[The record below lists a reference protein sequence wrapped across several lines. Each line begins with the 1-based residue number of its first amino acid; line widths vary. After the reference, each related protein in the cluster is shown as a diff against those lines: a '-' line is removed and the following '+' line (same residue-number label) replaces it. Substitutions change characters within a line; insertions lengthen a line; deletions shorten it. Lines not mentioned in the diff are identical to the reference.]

1 MTSVHRSDLPAF
13 VPGHSTIDPADLRRL
28 VRELA
33 PQTVDRYRWLHRH
46 PELSFEERETSRFIA
61 DMLRTIDG
69 VEEVSSP
76 TPTSVVAA
84 IQGTA
89 PGDRETGNVGPARV
103 IALRADIDA
112 LAVQEETGLEYA
124 SEVPGVM
131 HACGHDGHVAILLS
145 VASVLSGLR
154 SRFRGEVRLL
164 FQHAEEQ
171 PPGGAR
177 GLVAAG
183 VLRGADA
190 VVGLHLIAQLPTGSL
205 ALSSGPLMACSNTFS
220 IRVTGAGGH
229 GAYPH
234 ETVDPVAIG
243 AQIVTNLQHIASR
256 TVDPIASAVVSVTRF
271 VADNQP
277 NVIPSTVELG
287 GTTRAFD
294 ADVRADVLRRLEQIA
309 TGVATAH
316 GAIAEV
322 TIEEGYP
329 VLVNDGPLTEVVRA
343 VLAAGLP
350 DVALVE
356 QHQEMGVDDFAVLA
370 SQVPG
375 CFFNVG
381 AGDPT
386 WESSAPHHHPSF
398 HIDERALP
406 IGVEALTV
414 VALGLL

>member
-1 MTSVHRSDLPAF
+1 
-13 VPGHSTIDPADLRRL
+13 
-28 VRELA
+28 
-33 PQTVDRYRWLHRH
+33 
-46 PELSFEERETSRFIA
+46 
-61 DMLRTIDG
+61 
-69 VEEVSSP
+69 
-76 TPTSVVAA
+76 
-84 IQGTA
+84 
-89 PGDRETGNVGPARV
+89 
-103 IALRADIDA
+103 
-112 LAVQEETGLEYA
+112 
-124 SEVPGVM
+124 
-131 HACGHDGHVAILLS
+131 
-145 VASVLSGLR
+145 
-154 SRFRGEVRLL
+154 
-164 FQHAEEQ
+164 
-171 PPGGAR
+171 
-177 GLVAAG
+177 
-183 VLRGADA
+183 
-190 VVGLHLIAQLPTGSL
+190 
-205 ALSSGPLMACSNTFS
+205 
-220 IRVTGAGGH
+220 
-229 GAYPH
+229 
-234 ETVDPVAIG
+234 VAIG

-309 TGVATAH
+309 TGVATSH

-350 DVALVE
+350 DVALVD